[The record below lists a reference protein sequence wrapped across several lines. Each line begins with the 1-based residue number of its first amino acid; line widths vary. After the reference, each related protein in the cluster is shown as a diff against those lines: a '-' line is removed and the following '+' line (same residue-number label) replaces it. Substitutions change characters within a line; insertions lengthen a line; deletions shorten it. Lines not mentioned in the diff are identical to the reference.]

1 MKLLIETL
9 RTWKPMM
16 LLDTVETPPL
26 MSSMP
31 PLAIST
37 SPNSIQEQK
46 DRLVVQVIFFLNLS
60 AK

>member
-26 MSSMP
+26 MSPMP